1 MNHQEFAIEVE
12 NSINRS
18 KKLLIKKGSEY
29 ATEEGNRLEQ
39 FYRAGAAQ
47 GVPPTQALMGMAMKH
62 VTSIADMVKTP
73 HNHTMKEF
81 DRKIVDLRNYTFLLD
96 ALLRDT
102 KMRIE

>member
-29 ATEEGNRLEQ
+29 ATEDGNRLEQ

-47 GVPPTQALMGMAMKH
+47 GILPTQALMGMAMKH
-62 VTSIADMVKTP
+62 VTSIADMVKDP
-73 HNHTMKEF
+73 GSYSIQKWNS
-81 DRKIVDLRNYTFLLD
+81 KITDLRNYTLLLD
-96 ALLRDT
+96 ALLRD
-102 KMRIE
+102 IEIE

>member
-1 MNHQEFAIEVE
+1 MTNQEFLIEVE

-47 GVPPTQALMGMAMKH
+47 GIHPTEALIGMAMKH
-62 VTSIADMVKTP
+62 VTSIADMVKDP
-73 HNHTMKEF
+73 YKYKLKQF
-81 DRKIVDLRNYTFLLD
+81 DAKIVDLRNYTLLLD
-96 ALLRDT
+96 ALLRD
-102 KMRIE
+102 MEIE